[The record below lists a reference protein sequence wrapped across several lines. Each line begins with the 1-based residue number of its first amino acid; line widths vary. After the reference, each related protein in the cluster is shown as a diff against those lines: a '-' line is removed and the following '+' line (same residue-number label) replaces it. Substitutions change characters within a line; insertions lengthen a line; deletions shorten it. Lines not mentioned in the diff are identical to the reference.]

1 MSLETKFAK
10 AVYLVRNGP
19 PKEGVSTDEKLK
31 VYALYKQATEGDCTA
46 SQPWAVQ
53 VEARAKHDAWSALK
67 GRTKEQAMQDYVD
80 LTAAGDA
87 NFEQTA
93 VDLGFKE

>member
-46 SQPWAVQ
+46 SQV
-53 VEARAKHDAWSALK
+53 R
-67 GRTKEQAMQDYVD
+67 
-80 LTAAGDA
+80 
-87 NFEQTA
+87 
-93 VDLGFKE
+93 

>member
-1 MSLETKFAK
+1 M
-10 AVYLVRNGP
+10 
-19 PKEGVSTDEKLK
+19 
-31 VYALYKQATEGDCTA
+31 
-46 SQPWAVQ
+46 Q